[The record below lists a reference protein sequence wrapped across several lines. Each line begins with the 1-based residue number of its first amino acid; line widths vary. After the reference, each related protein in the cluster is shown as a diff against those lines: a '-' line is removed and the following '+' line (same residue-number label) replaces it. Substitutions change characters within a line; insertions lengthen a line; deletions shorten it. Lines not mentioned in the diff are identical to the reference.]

1 VVLALTE
8 ALHEGVGGRFV
19 VAEDPERVP
28 AIFFGTAAAVLAD
41 DDGADV
47 DGALFR
53 IPRVGE
59 CGGGLGEL
67 GDSGRTARAVAAPL
81 TAEQRAQRAADEQR
95 RKEQERALNEQ
106 KRKDQALLNTYG
118 SPKDIEVMRS
128 RAERDLAAAIRAS
141 EEKIGE
147 ILKQRKRFE
156 DEAEFYRNRPLP
168 AEVVKGLRDA
178 DNEIRSQE
186 SVIES
191 KKKDQEAIRLKY
203 DEDLRRFLEL
213 SQRAPARP

>member
-1 VVLALTE
+1 LRIAANYGLLLLAVAASPSSFAAQTIFCC
-8 ALHEGVGGRFV
+8 HDQSGRQV
-19 VAEDPERVP
+19 
-28 AIFFGTAAAVLAD
+28 
-41 DDGADV
+41 
-47 DGALFR
+47 
-53 IPRVGE
+53 
-59 CGGGLGEL
+59 CGDILPSACYARAYREL

-168 AEVVKGLRDA
+168 VEVVKGLRDA
-178 DNEIRSQE
+178 DNEIKSQE

>member
-1 VVLALTE
+1 LRIAANFGLLLLAVAASPSSFAAQTIFCC
-8 ALHEGVGGRFV
+8 HDQSGRQV
-19 VAEDPERVP
+19 
-28 AIFFGTAAAVLAD
+28 
-41 DDGADV
+41 
-47 DGALFR
+47 
-53 IPRVGE
+53 
-59 CGGGLGEL
+59 CGDILPSACYARAYREL